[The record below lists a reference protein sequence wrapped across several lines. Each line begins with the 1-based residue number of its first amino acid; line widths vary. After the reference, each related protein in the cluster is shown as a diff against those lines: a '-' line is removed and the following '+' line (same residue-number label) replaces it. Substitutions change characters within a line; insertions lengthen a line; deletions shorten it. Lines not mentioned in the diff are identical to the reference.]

1 MHERYIFTYF
11 CFQCSIV
18 EIQHL
23 LNSCDKYKLQHYRE
37 DLVGCVNPDDLVKEL
52 QKSNIALSSVQKK
65 KIMLKKTPQKR
76 VMYLL
81 DVLRVL
87 PNNAFQA
94 LVNLL
99 TKANQPI
106 LAGILKDRSG
116 RTLHFN

>member
-1 MHERYIFTYF
+1 MNVKYF

-23 LNSCDKYKLQHYRE
+23 LNSFDKYKLMRFRE

-52 QKSNIALSSVQKK
+52 QESNIALSSLQKK
-65 KIMLKKTPQKR
+65 KLTLKKTPQKR
-76 VMYLL
+76 AKYLL
-81 DVLRVL
+81 DVLTVL
-87 PNNAFQA
+87 PDNAFQA

-99 TKANQPI
+99 IKANQPI

-116 RTLHFN
+116 RTMHFN